1 MKTMTCKQL
10 GGACDFEFCA
20 NSFDEIAEM
29 SKTHGMEMY
38 QKGDKAHIKA
48 MNEMK
53 TMMEQP
59 HKMQEWFDHKKKEFE
74 DLIED

>member
-10 GGACDFEFCA
+10 GGACDLKFHANTFE
-20 NSFDEIAEM
+20 EIAEM
-29 SKTHGMEMY
+29 SKSHGLDMF
-38 QKGDKAHIKA
+38 QKGDKAHLEA

-59 HKMQEWFDHKKKEFE
+59 QKMEEWFENKRKEFE
-74 DLIED
+74 ELPED